1 MRTAAVA
8 AATIRFASVG
18 GGRKGS
24 MSALRTFGVSLLVT
38 AAALGLGYAYGGVKG
53 LYLLVVL
60 AVLEV
65 SLSFDNAIINAS
77 ILKRMSRFWQRMFLT
92 VGILVAVFGMRLLF
106 PLLIVWATAGLDPV
120 RAMELALH
128 PPPHGALEFPD
139 GSPSYEK
146 LVIAAHPQIASFGG
160 IFLLMLFLDFLFYD
174 RDIKWLKWIE
184 IPFARI
190 GRLGQVSL
198 VVTGLV
204 LVGVGTRLTHSGDE
218 AATVLTAGLL
228 GMVTYLV
235 VNGLSRAFRPSDTE
249 SDPESGA
256 PAAATRWAGL
266 TLFLYLEVLD
276 AAFSFDGVTGAFAIT
291 SDPVVIALGL
301 GLVGS
306 MFVRSITIYLVRQE
320 TLGRYVYL
328 EHGAHWA
335 IGALAVIMLASIE
348 PRFEVPEPVTASVGV
363 VFVAAA
369 LGWSILRNRRDVRAR
384 RDQCA
389 PAGVSAPGS

>member
-1 MRTAAVA
+1 MP
-8 AATIRFASVG
+8 
-18 GGRKGS
+18 
-24 MSALRTFGVSLLVT
+24 ALRTFGISLVVT
-38 AAALGLGYAYGGVKG
+38 AAALGAGYVYGGFKG
-53 LYLLVVL
+53 LYLLLVL

-92 VGILVAVFGMRLLF
+92 IGILVAVFGMRLLF
-106 PLLIVWATAGLDPV
+106 PLLIVWVTAGLDPV
-120 RAMELALH
+120 RAMELAVH
-128 PPPHGALEFPD
+128 PPPHGALEFSD
-139 GSPSYEK
+139 GSPSYQK
-146 LVIAAHPQIASFGG
+146 LVMAAHPQIAAFGG
-160 IFLLMLFLDFLFYD
+160 IFLLMLFLDFVFYD
-174 RDIKWLKWIE
+174 REIKWLKWIE
-184 IPFARI
+184 IPFARL

-204 LVGVGTRLTHSGDE
+204 LVAVGTQLTHSGDE

-235 VNGLSRAFRPSDTE
+235 VNGLSRAFQPSDSE
-249 SDPESGA
+249 AGEAG
-256 PAAATRWAGL
+256 AATGRAGL

-291 SDPVVIALGL
+291 SDPIVIALGL

-320 TLGRYVYL
+320 ALGRYAYL

-335 IGALAVIMLASIE
+335 IGALAVIMLVSIE
-348 PRFEVPEPVTASVGV
+348 PRFEVPEAVTGSVGV
-363 VFVAAA
+363 AFIAAA
-369 LGWSILRNRRDVRAR
+369 LGFSILRNRRAARAE
-384 RDQCA
+384 
-389 PAGVSAPGS
+389 G

>member
-1 MRTAAVA
+1 
-8 AATIRFASVG
+8 
-18 GGRKGS
+18 
-24 MSALRTFGVSLLVT
+24 MSALRTFGISLLVT
-38 AAALGLGYAYGGVKG
+38 AAALGVGYAYGGFKG
-53 LYLLVVL
+53 LYLLLVL

-92 VGILVAVFGMRLLF
+92 IGILVAVFGMRLLF

-128 PPPHGALEFPD
+128 PPPQDALEFPD
-139 GSPSYEK
+139 GSPSYQK
-146 LVIAAHPQIASFGG
+146 LVMAAHPQIAAFGG
-160 IFLLMLFLDFLFYD
+160 IFLLMLFLDFVFYD
-174 RDIKWLKWIE
+174 REIKWLKWIE
-184 IPFARI
+184 IPFARL

-198 VVTGLV
+198 VVTCLV
-204 LVGVGTRLTHSGDE
+204 LVGVGTQLTHSGDE

-235 VNGLSRAFRPSDTE
+235 VNGLSRAFRPSDAEAT
-249 SDPESGA
+249 
-256 PAAATRWAGL
+256 AAATGWAGL

-291 SDPVVIALGL
+291 SDPIVIALGL

-320 TLGRYVYL
+320 ALGRYAYL

-335 IGALAVIMLASIE
+335 IGALAVIMLGSIE
-348 PRFEVPEPVTASVGV
+348 PRFEVPEAVTASVGV
-363 VFVAAA
+363 VFIAAA
-369 LGWSILRNRRDVRAR
+369 LGWSILRNRRAARAG
-384 RDQCA
+384 D
-389 PAGVSAPGS
+389 

>member
-1 MRTAAVA
+1 MAAYRV
-8 AATIRFASVG
+8 
-18 GGRKGS
+18 
-24 MSALRTFGVSLLVT
+24 FGISLLLT
-38 AAALGLGYAYGGVKG
+38 AAALGVGYAYGGFKG
-53 LYLLVVL
+53 LYLLLVL

-92 VGILVAVFGMRLLF
+92 IGILVAVFGMRLVF

-120 RAMELALH
+120 RALELALH

-139 GSPSYEK
+139 GSPSYQK
-146 LVIAAHPQIASFGG
+146 LITAAHPQIAAFGG
-160 IFLLMLFLDFLFYD
+160 IFLLMLFLDFVFYD
-174 RDIKWLKWIE
+174 REIKWLKWIE
-184 IPFARI
+184 IPFARL

-198 VVTGLV
+198 VVTGLA
-204 LVGVGTRLTHSGDE
+204 LVGVGTQLTHSGDE

-249 SDPESGA
+249 AAG
-256 PAAATRWAGL
+256 AATGWAGL

-291 SDPVVIALGL
+291 SDPIIIALGL

-306 MFVRSITIYLVRQE
+306 MFVRSITIYMVRQE
-320 TLGRYVYL
+320 ALGRYAYL

-335 IGALAVIMLASIE
+335 IGALAVIMLCSIE
-348 PRFEVPEPVTASVGV
+348 PRFEVPEAVTASVGV
-363 VFVAAA
+363 VFIVAA
-369 LGWSILRNRRDVRAR
+369 LGWSILRNRRDARAG
-384 RDQCA
+384 D
-389 PAGVSAPGS
+389 

>member
-1 MRTAAVA
+1 
-8 AATIRFASVG
+8 
-18 GGRKGS
+18 
-24 MSALRTFGVSLLVT
+24 MSALRTFGISLVVT
-38 AAALGLGYAYGGVKG
+38 AAALGLGYAYGGFKG
-53 LYLLVVL
+53 LYLLLVL

-77 ILKRMSRFWQRMFLT
+77 ILKRMSRFWQQMFLT
-92 VGILVAVFGMRLLF
+92 IGILIAVFGMRLLF
-106 PLLIVWATAGLDPV
+106 PLLIVWATAGLEPV

-146 LVIAAHPQIASFGG
+146 LVIGAHPQIAAFGG
-160 IFLLMLFLDFLFYD
+160 IFLLMLFLDFIFYD
-174 RDIKWLKWIE
+174 RDIVWLKWIE
-184 IPFARI
+184 IPFASI

-198 VVTGLV
+198 VVTGLALV
-204 LVGVGTRLTHSGDE
+204 LVGTRLTHSGDE

-235 VNGLSRAFRPSDTE
+235 VNGLSRAFRPADT
-249 SDPESGA
+249 DTDTDTGTA
-256 PAAATRWAGL
+256 GAATRWAGL

-291 SDPVVIALGL
+291 SDPIVIALGL

-320 TLGRYVYL
+320 ALGRYVYL

-348 PRFEVPEPVTASVGV
+348 PKFEVPEAVTASVGV
-363 VFVAAA
+363 VVIAAA
-369 LGWSILRNRRDVRAR
+369 LGWSILRNRRVARAGTN
-384 RDQCA
+384 A
-389 PAGVSAPGS
+389 V

>member
-1 MRTAAVA
+1 
-8 AATIRFASVG
+8 
-18 GGRKGS
+18 
-24 MSALRTFGVSLLVT
+24 MSALRTFGISLLVT
-38 AAALGLGYAYGGVKG
+38 AAALGLGYAYGGFKG
-53 LYLLVVL
+53 LYLLLVL
-60 AVLEV
+60 AALEV

-92 VGILVAVFGMRLLF
+92 IGILVAVFGMRLVF

-139 GSPSYEK
+139 GSPSYQK
-146 LVIAAHPQIASFGG
+146 LVIAAHPQIAAFGG
-160 IFLLMLFLDFLFYD
+160 IFLLMLFLDFVFYD
-174 RDIKWLKWIE
+174 REIKWLKWIE

-190 GRLGQVSL
+190 GRLGQVSM

-204 LVGVGTRLTHSGDE
+204 LVLVGTRLTHSADE

-249 SDPESGA
+249 AGTPG
-256 PAAATRWAGL
+256 AATGWAGL

-291 SDPVVIALGL
+291 SDPIVIALGL

-320 TLGRYVYL
+320 ALGRYVYL

-335 IGALAVIMLASIE
+335 IGALAVIMLGSIE
-348 PRFEVPEPVTASVGV
+348 PRFEVPEAVTASVGV
-363 VFVAAA
+363 VFIAAA
-369 LGWSILRNRRDVRAR
+369 LGWSILRNRRDARVGATRA
-384 RDQCA
+384 
-389 PAGVSAPGS
+389 